1 MSFWEFMLIVFAWLE
16 ARTTRILGVASG
28 TLATL
33 AGCSV
38 IPDADMKY
46 CMGAIAVLTYWRG
59 SAITKTVSEARSIV
73 AQAQAG
79 SPMPPLVNPKETTG

>member
-1 MSFWEFMLIVFAWLE
+1 MTFWQFLTNAFTWLE

-33 AGCSV
+33 AGCGV

-73 AQAQAG
+73 AQQQAA
-79 SPMPPLVNPKETTG
+79 SPIPPIVTPKETTG